1 MTLEKIKIGDVCLIT
16 DYVANGSFASLR
28 ENVKY
33 LDGDGYAVLVRLT
46 DFTKNWKNSFRYVS
60 KHAYEFLK
68 HSKLYPG
75 DLIISNVGEP
85 GKTFLVPDLGK
96 PATLGPNSVLIR
108 PDSSILSTQYLK
120 YFIDSN
126 YGQKLINS
134 IVNGTT
140 QKKFNKTSL
149 RNLEITIPSIK
160 EQQRIVA
167 KLDAAFAEINKMIKE
182 ENNKINY
189 FKQLLIKYLETQIL
203 NQNELLS
210 VDKVCEVLDN
220 LRKPITK
227 RFREKGPFPY
237 FGATGIKD
245 YVKDF
250 IFDEKLVLLG
260 EDGAK
265 WDKGERTAF
274 IADGKYW
281 VNNHAHVLRPIKD
294 LMLHEWLVY
303 YFYITDLKPWVTGL
317 TVPKLNKEKMLSIKI
332 PTPSIKIQKEKIK
345 KIFQFESNHKEFI
358 KLANKKIDNLK
369 TLKSSILYTELK

>member
-1 MTLEKIKIGDVCLIT
+1 MKIKDICESLNQGLNTAGQKVKFVKDGFPIIQTRNIDNGNINISYKIKFLSKKDWDKYHKMYKPKVGDV
-16 DYVANGSFASLR
+16 F
-28 ENVKY
+28 
-33 LDGDGYAVLVRLT
+33 
-46 DFTKNWKNSFRYVS
+46 FTNI
-60 KHAYEFLK
+60 
-68 HSKLYPG
+68 G
-75 DLIISNVGEP
+75 TI
-85 GKTFLVPDLGK
+85 GKTAVVKNEKNYLIHWNIFRLR
-96 PATLGPNSVLIR
+96 PN
-108 PDSSILSTQYLK
+108 LSLCTSEYLK
-120 YFIDSN
+120 LILDYLTSKKYFHKL
-126 YGQKLINS
+126 QKGGT
-134 IVNGTT
+134 VNFVT
-140 QKKFNKTSL
+140 KKMISDI
-149 RNLEITIPSIK
+149 EITLPSIA
-160 EQQRIVA
+160 EQKRIVA
-167 KLDAAFAEINKMIKE
+167 KLDAAFAKIDKMIKD

-189 FKQLLIKYLETQIL
+189 SKQLLIKYLETQII

-227 RFREKGPFPY
+227 RFREKGQFPY

-294 LMLHEWLVY
+294 LILHEWLVY

-345 KIFQFESNHKEFI
+345 RIFQFESSHKELI
-358 KLANKKIDNLK
+358 KLTNKKIDNLK